1 MRRKGLFKLTSI
13 LTVLAIL
20 CVITVSFLSMELTGL
35 IIQVI
40 RKKM

>member
-20 CVITVSFLSMELTGL
+20 CVITVSFLSMELAGL